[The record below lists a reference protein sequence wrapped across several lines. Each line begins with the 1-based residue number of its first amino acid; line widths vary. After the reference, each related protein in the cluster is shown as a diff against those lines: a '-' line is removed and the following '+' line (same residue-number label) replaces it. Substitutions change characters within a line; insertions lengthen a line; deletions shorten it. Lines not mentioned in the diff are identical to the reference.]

1 MSHIKDI
8 PARPSKEDLEALS
21 KFSPATIHEA
31 QGRRGALSSRLKPVD
46 YRMKLCGPA
55 FTVKS
60 SPRDNIMLQLAI
72 NYAKPGDII
81 VVSAGEYEEA
91 GSFGDVL
98 ANACLAKGIGGLVT
112 DTGVRDT
119 LQLRELGFPV
129 FSLSTCIKGTV
140 KETIGTTNDTIIVGG
155 EIIHPGDVIVGDADG
170 LVVVR
175 RDEVAEVAKLS
186 QAREDAEAGYIAAY
200 KAGKTVVE
208 VSNLEPVLKAKGL
221 VVGI

>member
-1 MSHIKDI
+1 MIHIKDI
-8 PARPSKEDLEALS
+8 AERPSKADIEALS

-31 QGRRGALSSRLKPVD
+31 QGRRGALSSRIKPVD

-55 FTVKS
+55 FTVKCA
-60 SPRDNIMLQLAI
+60 PRDNIMLQLAI

-119 LQLRELGFPV
+119 LQLRDLGFPV
-129 FSLSTCIKGTV
+129 FSFSVCIKGTV
-140 KETIGTTNDTIIVGG
+140 KETIAAVNDTIIIGD
-155 EIIHPGDVIVGDADG
+155 EIINPGDIIVGDADG

-175 RDEVAEVAKLS
+175 RAEAQESARLS
-186 QAREDAEAGYIAAY
+186 QIREDAEAGFIEAY
-200 KAGKTVVE
+200 KQGKSVIE
-208 VSNLEPVLKAKGL
+208 VSNLELVLKAKGL
-221 VVGI
+221 VVDI

>member
-1 MSHIKDI
+1 MAHIKHI
-8 PARPSKEDLEALS
+8 PERPSKEDLAALA

-140 KETIGTTNDTIIVGG
+140 KETLGTTNDSIIVGG
-155 EIIHPGDVIVGDADG
+155 EIINPGDVIVGDADG

-175 RDEVAEVAKLS
+175 RNEVAEAAKLS
-186 QAREDAEAGYIAAY
+186 QAREDAEAGFIEAY
-200 KAGKTVVE
+200 KAGASVIE
-208 VSNLEPVLKAKGL
+208 VSKLEEVLKAKGL
-221 VVGI
+221 TVDI

>member
-1 MSHIKDI
+1 MIHIKDI
-8 PARPSKEDLEALS
+8 AERPSKADIEALS

-31 QGRRGALSSRLKPVD
+31 QGRKGALSSRLKPVD

-55 FTVKS
+55 FTVKCA
-60 SPRDNIMLQLAI
+60 PRDNIMLQLAI

-119 LQLRELGFPV
+119 LQLRDLGFPV
-129 FSLSTCIKGTV
+129 FSLSVCIKGTV
-140 KETIGTTNDTIIVGG
+140 KETIAAVNDSIIVGG
-155 EIIHPGDVIVGDADG
+155 EIINPGDIIVGDADG

-175 RDEVAEVAKLS
+175 REDAQESARLS
-186 QAREDAEAGYIAAY
+186 QIREDAEAGYIEAY
-200 KAGKTVVE
+200 KQGKSVIE
-208 VSNLEPVLKAKGL
+208 VSNLEPVLNAKGL
-221 VVGI
+221 VIDI

>member
-1 MSHIKDI
+1 MIHIKKI
-8 PARPSKEDLEALS
+8 AERPTQADVEALS

-31 QGRRGALSSRLKPVD
+31 QGRRGALASRLKPVD

-55 FTVKS
+55 FTVKCA
-60 SPRDNIMLQLAI
+60 PRDNIMLQLAI
-72 NYAKPGDII
+72 NYAEPGDII

-129 FSLSTCIKGTV
+129 FSLSVCIKGTV
-140 KETIGTTNDTIIVGG
+140 KETLAAVNDPIIVGG
-155 EIIHPGDVIVGDADG
+155 ELINPGDIIVGDADG

-175 RDEVAEVAKLS
+175 RQEAKEVARLS
-186 QAREDAEAGYIAAY
+186 QARENAEADYIAAY
-200 KAGKTVVE
+200 KAGRFVIE
-208 VSNLEPVLKAKGL
+208 VSKLEPVLKAKGL
-221 VVGI
+221 VVDS

>member
-1 MSHIKDI
+1 MIHIKDI
-8 PARPSKEDLEALS
+8 AERPGKEDIEALA

-31 QGRRGALSSRLKPVD
+31 QGRKGALSSRLKPVD

-55 FTVKS
+55 FTVKCA
-60 SPRDNIMLQLAI
+60 PRDNIMLQLAI
-72 NYAKPGDII
+72 NYARPGDII

-129 FSLSTCIKGTV
+129 FSLSVCIKGTV
-140 KETIGTTNDTIIVGG
+140 KETIAAVNDSVIVGG
-155 EIIHPGDVIVGDADG
+155 EIINPGDIIVGDADG

-175 RDEVAEVAKLS
+175 REDAKESARLS
-186 QAREDAEAGYIAAY
+186 QIREDAEAGYIEAY
-200 KAGKTVVE
+200 KQGKSVIE

-221 VVGI
+221 VVDI

>member
-1 MSHIKDI
+1 MIHIKDI
-8 PARPSKEDLEALS
+8 AERPSKADIEALS

-31 QGRRGALSSRLKPVD
+31 QGRRGALSSRIKPVD

-55 FTVKS
+55 FTVKCA
-60 SPRDNIMLQLAI
+60 PRDNIMLQLAI

-119 LQLRELGFPV
+119 LQLRDLGFPV
-129 FSLSTCIKGTV
+129 FSFSVCIKGTV
-140 KETIGTTNDTIIVGG
+140 KETIAAINDTIIIGD
-155 EIIHPGDVIVGDADG
+155 EIVNPGDIIVGDADG

-175 RDEVAEVAKLS
+175 RADAQESARLS
-186 QAREDAEAGYIAAY
+186 QIREDAEAGFIEAY
-200 KAGKTVVE
+200 KQGKSVIE

-221 VVGI
+221 VVDI

>member
-1 MSHIKDI
+1 MSHIKKM
-8 PARPSKEDLEALS
+8 PVRPSAAEIEAIA

-31 QGRRGALSSRLKPVD
+31 QGRRGALSSRIKPVD

-55 FTVKS
+55 FTVKCA
-60 SPRDNIMLQLAI
+60 PRDNIMLQLAI
-72 NYAKPGDII
+72 NYAQPGDII

-112 DTGVRDT
+112 DSGVRDT

-129 FSLSTCIKGTV
+129 FSLSVCIKGTV
-140 KETIGTTNDTIIVGG
+140 KETLTSTNDPIVVGG
-155 EIIHPGDVIVGDADG
+155 ELIFPGDIVVGDADG

-175 RDEVAEVAKLS
+175 REEAMEVSRLC
-186 QAREDAEAGYIAAY
+186 QAREDAEAEYIEAY
-200 KAGKTVVE
+200 KAGKSVIE
-208 VSNLEPVLKAKGL
+208 VSKLEAVLKAKGL
-221 VVGI
+221 TVEA

>member
-1 MSHIKDI
+1 MIHIKDI
-8 PARPSKEDLEALS
+8 AERPSKADIEALS

-31 QGRRGALSSRLKPVD
+31 QGRRGALSSRIKPVD

-55 FTVKS
+55 FTVKCA
-60 SPRDNIMLQLAI
+60 PRDNIMLQLAI

-119 LQLRELGFPV
+119 LQLRDLGFPV
-129 FSLSTCIKGTV
+129 FSFSVCIKGTV
-140 KETIGTTNDTIIVGG
+140 KETIAAVNDTIIIGD
-155 EIIHPGDVIVGDADG
+155 EIVNPGDIIVGDADG

-175 RDEVAEVAKLS
+175 RADAQESARLS
-186 QAREDAEAGYIAAY
+186 QIREDAEAGLIEAY
-200 KAGKTVVE
+200 KQGKSVIE

-221 VVGI
+221 VVDI

>member
-1 MSHIKDI
+1 MIHIKDI
-8 PARPSKEDLEALS
+8 TERPDKADIEAIS

-55 FTVKS
+55 FTVKCA
-60 SPRDNIMLQLAI
+60 PRDNIMLQLAI

-129 FSLSTCIKGTV
+129 FSLSVCIKGTV
-140 KETIGTTNDTIIVGG
+140 KETIAAVNDPVIVGG
-155 EIIHPGDVIVGDADG
+155 ETINPGDIIVGDADG

-175 RDEVAEVAKLS
+175 RQEVREAARLS

-200 KAGKTVVE
+200 KAGKSVIE

-221 VVGI
+221 VVDI

>member
-1 MSHIKDI
+1 MTHIKNI
-8 PARPSKEDLEALS
+8 AERPSARDLEAIS

-55 FTVKS
+55 FTVKCA
-60 SPRDNIMLQLAI
+60 PRDNIMLQLAI
-72 NYAKPGDII
+72 NYAQPGDII

-129 FSLSTCIKGTV
+129 FSLSVCIKGTV
-140 KETIGTTNDTIIVGG
+140 KETLTATNDPIIVGG
-155 EIIHPGDVIVGDADG
+155 ELINPGDVIVGDADG

-175 RDEVAEVAKLS
+175 RNEVREVARLS

-200 KAGKTVVE
+200 KQGKSVIE

-221 VVGI
+221 VVGL

>member
-1 MSHIKDI
+1 MAHIKDI
-8 PARPSKEDLEALS
+8 PERPSKEDLAALA

-140 KETIGTTNDTIIVGG
+140 KETLGTTNDSIIVGG
-155 EIIHPGDVIVGDADG
+155 EIINPGDVIVGDADG

-175 RDEVAEVAKLS
+175 RHEVADAAKLS
-186 QAREDAEAGYIAAY
+186 QAREDAEAGFIEAY
-200 KAGKTVVE
+200 KAGTSVIE
-208 VSNLEPVLKAKGL
+208 VSKLEEVLKAKGL
-221 VVGI
+221 TVDI

>member
-1 MSHIKDI
+1 MIHIKDI
-8 PARPSKEDLEALS
+8 AERPSKAEIDALS

-31 QGRRGALSSRLKPVD
+31 QGRKGALSSRLKPVD

-55 FTVKS
+55 FTVKCA
-60 SPRDNIMLQLAI
+60 PRDNIMLQLAI

-119 LQLRELGFPV
+119 LQLRDLGFPV
-129 FSLSTCIKGTV
+129 FSLSVCIKGTV
-140 KETIGTTNDTIIVGG
+140 KETIAAVNDSIIVGG
-155 EIIHPGDVIVGDADG
+155 EIINPGDIIVGDADG

-175 RDEVAEVAKLS
+175 REDAQESARLS
-186 QAREDAEAGYIAAY
+186 QIREDAEAGYIDAY
-200 KAGKTVVE
+200 KQGKSVIE

-221 VVGI
+221 VIDI

>member
-1 MSHIKDI
+1 MIKLKQHID
-8 PARPSKEDLEALS
+8 RPSREEIETIG

-31 QGRRGALSSRLKPVD
+31 QGRRGALSSRLKPID

-55 FTVKS
+55 FTVKCA
-60 SPRDNIMLQLAI
+60 PRDNIMLQVAI
-72 NYAKPGDII
+72 NYAQPGDII

-129 FSLSTCIKGTV
+129 FSLSVCIKGTV
-140 KETIGTTNDTIIVGG
+140 KETLGVTNEPIIVGG
-155 EIIHPGDVIVGDADG
+155 ETINPGDVIVGDADG

-175 RDEVAEVAKLS
+175 KSEVGAVAKLS
-186 QAREDAEAGYIAAY
+186 QAREDAEEGYIAAY
-200 KAGKTVVE
+200 KAGRSVVE
-208 VSNLEPVLKAKGL
+208 VSNLEAVLMAKGL
-221 VVGI
+221 VVES

>member
-1 MSHIKDI
+1 MVHIKDI
-8 PARPSKEDLEALS
+8 PARPSKSDIDALA

-140 KETIGTTNDTIIVGG
+140 KETIGTTNDSIIVGG
-155 EIIHPGDVIVGDADG
+155 EIINPGDVIVGDADG

-175 RDEVAEVAKLS
+175 RSEVAEAAKLS
-186 QAREDAEAGYIAAY
+186 QEREDAEAGFIEAY
-200 KAGKTVVE
+200 KAGKSVIE
-208 VSNLEPVLKAKGL
+208 VSKLEPVLKAKGL
-221 VVGI
+221 VVEA

>member
-1 MSHIKDI
+1 MIHIKDI
-8 PARPSKEDLEALS
+8 AERPSKTDIEALA

-72 NYAKPGDII
+72 NYARPGDII

-119 LQLRELGFPV
+119 LQLRELGLPV

-140 KETIGTTNDTIIVGG
+140 KETLGTTNDSIIVGG

-175 RDEVAEVAKLS
+175 RDEVADVAKLS

-200 KAGKTVVE
+200 TAGKSVVE
-208 VSNLEPVLKAKGL
+208 VSNLEAVLKAKGL
-221 VVGI
+221 VVDI

>member
-1 MSHIKDI
+1 MIKLKQHID
-8 PARPSKEDLEALS
+8 RPSREEIEAIR

-31 QGRRGALSSRLKPVD
+31 QGRRGALSSRLKPID

-55 FTVKS
+55 FTVKCA
-60 SPRDNIMLQLAI
+60 PRDNIMLQVAI
-72 NYAKPGDII
+72 NYAQPGDII

-129 FSLSTCIKGTV
+129 FSLSVCIKGTV
-140 KETIGTTNDTIIVGG
+140 KETLGATNEPIIVGG
-155 EIIHPGDVIVGDADG
+155 ETINPGDVIVGDADG

-175 RDEVAEVAKLS
+175 KSEVGAVAKLS
-186 QAREDAEAGYIAAY
+186 QAREDAEEGYIAAY
-200 KAGKTVVE
+200 KAGRSVVE
-208 VSNLEPVLKAKGL
+208 VSNLEAVLKAKGL
-221 VVGI
+221 VVED

>member
-1 MSHIKDI
+1 MVHIKDI
-8 PARPSKEDLEALS
+8 AARPSKSDIEALS

-72 NYAKPGDII
+72 NYAKSGDII

-119 LQLRELGFPV
+119 LQLRDLGFPV

-140 KETIGTTNDTIIVGG
+140 KETIGTTNDQIVVGG
-155 EIIHPGDVIVGDADG
+155 EIINPGDVIVGDADG

-175 RDEVAEVAKLS
+175 RHEVAEVATLS
-186 QAREDAEAGYIAAY
+186 QAREDAEAGFIAAY
-200 KAGKTVVE
+200 KAGKSVVE

-221 VVGI
+221 VVEA

>member
-1 MSHIKDI
+1 MIHIKDI
-8 PARPSKEDLEALS
+8 AERPSKADVEALS

-31 QGRRGALSSRLKPVD
+31 QGRRGALSSRIKPID

-55 FTVKS
+55 FTVKCA
-60 SPRDNIMLQLAI
+60 PRDNIMLQLAI

-119 LQLRELGFPV
+119 LQLRDLGFPV
-129 FSLSTCIKGTV
+129 FSFSVCIKGTV
-140 KETIGTTNDTIIVGG
+140 KETIAAVNDTIIIGD
-155 EIIHPGDVIVGDADG
+155 EIINPGDIIVGDADG

-175 RDEVAEVAKLS
+175 RAEAQESARLS
-186 QAREDAEAGYIAAY
+186 QIREDAEAGFIEAY
-200 KAGKTVVE
+200 KQGKSVIE

-221 VVGI
+221 VVDI

>member
-1 MSHIKDI
+1 MIHIKDI
-8 PARPSKEDLEALS
+8 AERPSKADIEALA

-55 FTVKS
+55 FTVRCA
-60 SPRDNIMLQLAI
+60 PRDNIMLQLAI

-119 LQLRELGFPV
+119 LQLRDLGFPV
-129 FSLSTCIKGTV
+129 FSLSVCIKGTV
-140 KETIGTTNDTIIVGG
+140 KETIAAVNDSIIVGG
-155 EIIHPGDVIVGDADG
+155 ETINPGDIVVGDADG

-175 RDEVAEVAKLS
+175 RAEAQEAAQLS
-186 QAREDAEAGYIAAY
+186 QAREDAEAGFIEAY
-200 KAGKTVVE
+200 KQGKSVIE

-221 VVGI
+221 VVDI

>member
-1 MSHIKDI
+1 MIHIKKI
-8 PARPSKEDLEALS
+8 PERPSQQEINAIA
-21 KFSPATIHEA
+21 KFSPATLHEA
-31 QGRRGALSSRLKPVD
+31 QGRRGALSSRIKPVD

-60 SPRDNIMLQLAI
+60 APRDNIMLQLAI
-72 NYAKPGDII
+72 NYAQPGDII
-81 VVSAGEYEEA
+81 VVSGGEYEEA

-119 LQLRELGFPV
+119 LQLRDLGFPV
-129 FSLSTCIKGTV
+129 FSLSVCIKGTV
-140 KETIGTTNDTIIVGG
+140 KETLTAVNDPIVIGDELVY
-155 EIIHPGDVIVGDADG
+155 PGDIIVGDADG

-175 RDEVAEVAKLS
+175 RQEAVDVAALA

-200 KAGKTVVE
+200 KAGKSVIE
-208 VSNLEPVLKAKGL
+208 VSNLEPVLRAKGFS
-221 VVGI
+221 VEA

>member
-1 MSHIKDI
+1 MVHIKDI
-8 PARPSKEDLEALS
+8 PARPSREDLEALS

-72 NYAKPGDII
+72 NYAEPGDII

-119 LQLRELGFPV
+119 LQLRDLGFPV
-129 FSLSTCIKGTV
+129 FSLSVCIKGTV
-140 KETIGTTNDTIIVGG
+140 KETIGTTNDSIIVGG
-155 EIIHPGDVIVGDADG
+155 EIINPGDIIVGDADG

-175 RDEVAEVAKLS
+175 RHEVAEVAKLS
-186 QAREDAEAGYIAAY
+186 QAREYAEAGFIEAY

-208 VSNLEPVLKAKGL
+208 VSNLERVLRAKGL
-221 VVGI
+221 VVDD

>member
-221 VVGI
+221 VVGA